1 MKRSG
6 KEKDNQ
12 RNRSSVAPE
21 ELYLKG
27 SRYPVLEF
35 QQLRIGVNWW
45 LLLFIEAHR
54 AFFLSH
60 IPRALKKSP
69 LLTSCN

>member
-6 KEKDNQ
+6 KEKDSQ
-12 RNRSSVAPE
+12 RSRSSAAPE
-21 ELYLKG
+21 ELCLKG
-27 SRYPVLEF
+27 IRYPVLEF
-35 QQLRIGVNWW
+35 QQLRIGVNWF
-45 LLLFIEAHR
+45 LLFIEAHR

-69 LLTSCN
+69 LLTSSN